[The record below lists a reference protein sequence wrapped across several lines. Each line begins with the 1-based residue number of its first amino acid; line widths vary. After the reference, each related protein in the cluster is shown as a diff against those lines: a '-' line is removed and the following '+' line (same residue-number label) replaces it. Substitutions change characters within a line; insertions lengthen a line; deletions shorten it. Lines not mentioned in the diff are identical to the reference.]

1 MPAVR
6 AMDKGEASKIN
17 EKLTYKLP
25 LDAANGRVYLDKSP
39 NLSDAQLDALDK
51 LGSPSQLRLMYLAEG
66 GFKRKGSIRSL
77 FAYYIAA

>member
-1 MPAVR
+1 
-6 AMDKGEASKIN
+6 

-66 GFKRKGSIRSL
+66 WI
-77 FAYYIAA
+77 